1 MSALIDRLRD
11 RFGRRAAL
19 LVAIAAVVA
28 IALLAAA
35 TASAVPAGK
44 QLTVTDQETGDVVI
58 QTPVHE
64 NSTVSLVYMHSVQKS
79 PVVDQYT
86 VRGHT
91 LVYTRM
97 EFESYGWGLP
107 SRSDVREVN
116 GTFVLANPDWQGREI
131 NVKPG
136 HIAGHHLIVDGRDY
150 DLVERS
156 NARAVTIR
164 VTDRSLLATVLHT
177 HE

>member
-1 MSALIDRLRD
+1 ML
-11 RFGRRAAL
+11 
-19 LVAIAAVVA
+19 AAVVVV
-28 IALLAAA
+28 ALLATA

-44 QLTVTDQETGDVVI
+44 QLTVTDQETGEVVI

-64 NSTVSLVYMHSVQKS
+64 NSTVALHYTHSVQKS

-116 GTFVLANPDWQGREI
+116 GTFVLADPDWQGREI
-131 NVKPG
+131 HVKPG
-136 HIAGHHLIVDGRDY
+136 RVAGHRLVVDDRTY

-164 VTDRSLLATVLHT
+164 VTDRSLLATILHS
-177 HE
+177 

>member
-1 MSALIDRLRD
+1 M
-11 RFGRRAAL
+11 
-19 LVAIAAVVA
+19 LVAVVVGL
-28 IALLAAA
+28 LLATVTAA
-35 TASAVPAGK
+35 AAVPAGK
-44 QLTVTDQETGDVVI
+44 QLTVTDQETGEVLI

-79 PVVDQYT
+79 RVLDQYT

-116 GTFVLANPDWQGREI
+116 GTFVLADPDWQGRELH
-131 NVKPG
+131 VKPG
-136 HIAGHHLIVDGRDY
+136 RVAGHHLIVDGHDY

-156 NARAVTIR
+156 DARAVTIR
-164 VTDRSLLATVLHT
+164 VTDRSLLATLLHS
-177 HE
+177 